1 MPAKPRSNTVVNKLK
16 TAVRNDPK
24 RAAVLTVLVV
34 ILGVLQ
40 LRLAMKRE
48 MESAAMASSS
58 TPVVIGSKSNNG
70 GGTTG
75 TTPAPKPSSSAT
87 LRGWIDSPPQPMTR
101 NLFAIDLDHYAQD
114 NSRPL
119 STNNGANEGFWDELA
134 KSMSSRADHRKERQI
149 FIENLQRQAAEMRL
163 QSTVMG
169 AKPKAVID
177 GALVGE
183 GDVVAQFR
191 VLKIEARRITVERE
205 GIKLEIQMK

>member
-1 MPAKPRSNTVVNKLK
+1 MPTRSLLNSVCNKIT

-24 RAAVLTVLVV
+24 RAGVLTVLVV
-34 ILGVLQ
+34 ILAVLQ
-40 LRLAMKRE
+40 IRLAMKRGAE
-48 MESAAMASSS
+48 EAMAASSVS
-58 TPVVIGSKSNNG
+58 SPGNKSNNG
-70 GGTTG
+70 TSSASASAA
-75 TTPAPKPSSSAT
+75 PARAGASSAT
-87 LRGWIDSPPQPMTR
+87 LRGWMESPPAVLTR
-101 NLFAIDLDHYAQD
+101 NLFAIDLDYYAAD
-114 NSRPL
+114 NARPL
-119 STNNGANEGFWDELA
+119 AANNGANEGFWDELE

-191 VLKIEARRITVERE
+191 VLKIEPRRITVERE